1 MNPSMTTAANSL
13 PARNWS
19 IVALSSVGMATVAVS
34 YMLAIV
40 VALGCL
46 ALPVLLFVIIPV
58 LGASFIF
65 ARLLLGAFG
74 LVAGL
79 TILWSLIPRRRKV
92 EVKGARIDLSRQPRL
107 HAQIA
112 EIAAALREPMPSEV
126 YLVADAN
133 AFVMESSGPFGL
145 NKRRIL
151 GLGLPLLQ
159 MLTVAQFRAVLAHE
173 FAHYYAGDT
182 RLTPWLYNT
191 QSTMERVYENL
202 GRKSQV
208 LRFLTRWAVVAAPY
222 MGLMGAMRLYWKAF
236 MRITRAISRR
246 QEFRSDE
253 LACHIAG
260 SQALIEGLEGI
271 GKCHAALN
279 SYWSSVVV
287 PAAMSG
293 FQPEIAGGFSL
304 FMQAPHIVKAT
315 SDVLAKQSSVTKSS
329 PFDTHPPQSKRI
341 QMAQLYNLP
350 KPASSQLAGVS
361 DMPMISTIDQLG
373 PIEADLLKTVLPN
386 LKTTSLKPLNWET
399 AGTDVYVPLW
409 RKQVAGFLPALA
421 TKSMAGLPSL
431 VLDPG
436 SITSLIP
443 IAGANRLHPAQITAK
458 AMDVLFCAFALCLLD
473 NGWRLISQPGAQYLE
488 NGENKI
494 EPGTVLSELKS
505 GKLTGAEWSAF
516 REQRQI
522 GDWSLA
528 SSSQAEPQQ
537 ASPVASTIN

>member
-222 MGLMGAMRLYWKAF
+222 MGLMGACVSTGRPSCASPGPS
-236 MRITRAISRR
+236 RAARN
-246 QEFRSDE
+246 F
-253 LACHIAG
+253 
-260 SQALIEGLEGI
+260 
-271 GKCHAALN
+271 
-279 SYWSSVVV
+279 
-287 PAAMSG
+287 
-293 FQPEIAGGFSL
+293 
-304 FMQAPHIVKAT
+304 APT
-315 SDVLAKQSSVTKSS
+315 
-329 PFDTHPPQSKRI
+329 
-341 QMAQLYNLP
+341 N
-350 KPASSQLAGVS
+350 
-361 DMPMISTIDQLG
+361 
-373 PIEADLLKTVLPN
+373 
-386 LKTTSLKPLNWET
+386 
-399 AGTDVYVPLW
+399 
-409 RKQVAGFLPALA
+409 
-421 TKSMAGLPSL
+421 SL
-431 VLDPG
+431 V
-436 SITSLIP
+436 T
-443 IAGANRLHPAQITAK
+443 
-458 AMDVLFCAFALCLLD
+458 
-473 NGWRLISQPGAQYLE
+473 
-488 NGENKI
+488 
-494 EPGTVLSELKS
+494 
-505 GKLTGAEWSAF
+505 
-516 REQRQI
+516 
-522 GDWSLA
+522 
-528 SSSQAEPQQ
+528 
-537 ASPVASTIN
+537 SPVRKLSSKALKASASAMPRSTRIGARS